1 MLGQRTW
8 CQESHPAGISCQNC
22 YSECT
27 RACHFSPVFKN
38 DKFSWRPSPSP
49 SQHPSTLRT
58 WSHPKSWRR
67 NRVNKWSTHSKSR
80 SASIAGCCTP
90 RGEFKS
96 TIPEPLAIY
105 CESFMPIAV
114 TVFCR
119 TMLCI
124 CASYAV
130 MWCLSVCPS
139 ITFVHSVEMSKH
151 IFKIFHHTVATPFSF
166 FCTKR
171 YGIIPTGISLT
182 RASSACGVGK
192 NRDSRPI
199 SGFSA
204 CCQRCDR

>member
-96 TIPEPLAIY
+96 TILEPLAIY

-114 TVFCR
+114 TVFLPHDAMHMRVLCR
-119 TMLCI
+119 HVV
-124 CASYAV
+124 SV
-130 MWCLSVCPS
+130 CLSVYHVR
-139 ITFVHSVEMSKH
+139 TFCRNE
-151 IFKIFHHTVATPFSF
+151 
-166 FCTKR
+166 
-171 YGIIPTGISLT
+171 
-182 RASSACGVGK
+182 
-192 NRDSRPI
+192 
-199 SGFSA
+199 
-204 CCQRCDR
+204 